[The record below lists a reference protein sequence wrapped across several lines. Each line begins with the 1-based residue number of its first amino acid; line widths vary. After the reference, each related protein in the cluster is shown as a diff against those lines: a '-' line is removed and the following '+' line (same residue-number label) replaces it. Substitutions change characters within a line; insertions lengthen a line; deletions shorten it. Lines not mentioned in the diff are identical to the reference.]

1 MPSSEEILE
10 KGKSWILSDPDPRT
24 RALAESAL
32 SDPVEL
38 ARLFHNPLKFGTAG
52 LRGPRGAGPG
62 CMNFL
67 VVLRASWAIAQ
78 LLKKLNLCHRPLLI
92 GFDARHQAQQ
102 FAQAAARLL
111 REQGIKVLLAPSPT
125 PTPLIAFGART
136 LKASCALVFT
146 ASHNPKDDSG
156 MKVYDSDGVQI
167 ISPWDRQIEELSQLA
182 PAYLGEDLL
191 ARLEAESQQDEVFER
206 LAVDYIAYIRKLSL
220 SFLNSDFSIS
230 STRPESQKSSVAYTP
245 LHGVGG
251 KLTRRIFDE
260 LRTPQGNTVQLVS
273 VKSQIEPDPDFPG
286 TPFPNPEI
294 EETLAELRTLMDERG
309 LDAGFAQDPDA
320 DRFLLILGLK
330 ELTSLSETSCLFS
343 LSGDDLGLL
352 LGHFSL
358 QRQPAKG
365 LLVSSIVSSPAIEA
379 VARLHGGRAERTLT
393 GFKWIARAALSS
405 ADFSFGYEEA
415 LGYLFSEPKS
425 PEQPKQLALAD
436 KDGIAA
442 AAVIGMLLAEKGSQ
456 GLLQELFQL
465 QQQVG
470 VWQSVQASIPLDP
483 GFKAS
488 ELLRRFP
495 HEAQLRREK
504 LSGFVNYSRGAET
517 RSPFLGQQELLS
529 FEVESDKPNQQV
541 TALLRPSGTEP
552 KLKVY
557 VHLRSVQKQKNM
569 QQWLEARQA
578 LLLDGQELALQLASS
593 IQSMTT

>member
-1 MPSSEEILE
+1 M
-10 KGKSWILSDPDPRT
+10 
-24 RALAESAL
+24 
-32 SDPVEL
+32 
-38 ARLFHNPLKFGTAG
+38 
-52 LRGPRGAGPG
+52 
-62 CMNFL
+62 
-67 VVLRASWAIAQ
+67 
-78 LLKKLNLCHRPLLI
+78 
-92 GFDARHQAQQ
+92 
-102 FAQAAARLL
+102 
-111 REQGIKVLLAPSPT
+111 
-125 PTPLIAFGART
+125 
-136 LKASCALVFT
+136 
-146 ASHNPKDDSG
+146 
-156 MKVYDSDGVQI
+156 
-167 ISPWDRQIEELSQLA
+167 
-182 PAYLGEDLL
+182 
-191 ARLEAESQQDEVFER
+191 
-206 LAVDYIAYIRKLSL
+206 
-220 SFLNSDFSIS
+220 
-230 STRPESQKSSVAYTP
+230 
-245 LHGVGG
+245 
-251 KLTRRIFDE
+251 
-260 LRTPQGNTVQLVS
+260 QLVS

-309 LDAGFAQDPDA
+309 LDAGLAQDPDA
-320 DRFLLILGLK
+320 DRFLLILCLK

-405 ADFSFGYEEA
+405 ADFSFGYE
-415 LGYLFSEPKS
+415 
-425 PEQPKQLALAD
+425 PKQLALAD